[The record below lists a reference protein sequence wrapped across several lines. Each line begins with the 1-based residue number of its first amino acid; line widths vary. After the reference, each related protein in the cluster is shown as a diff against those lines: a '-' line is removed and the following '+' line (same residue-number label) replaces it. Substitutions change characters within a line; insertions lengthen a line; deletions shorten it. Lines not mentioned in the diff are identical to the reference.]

1 MKVKINDKVIELKH
15 SLRSIIIFESISNKP
30 FGITTMTDISLY
42 FYCSIMAS
50 ESDLDLTFE
59 EFLTWLD
66 EPENEGLFQEF
77 FDFNQKKDKIDN
89 SLSPVSKQSK
99 KKKVSKE
106 KK

>member
-1 MKVKINDKVIELKH
+1 MKVKINDKTIELKH

-30 FGITTMTDISLY
+30 FNIVTMTDISLY

-50 ESDLDLTFE
+50 ASDLDLTFE
-59 EFLTWLD
+59 EFLSWLD

-89 SLSPVSKQSK
+89 ALSPDSKPSK

>member
-1 MKVKINDKVIELKH
+1 MKVKINDKEIELKH

-30 FGITTMTDISLY
+30 FEITTMTDISLY

-50 ESDLDLTFE
+50 ASDLDLTFE
-59 EFLTWLD
+59 EFLSWLD

-89 SLSPVSKQSK
+89 ALSPEQKTTK